1 MENILAPS
9 ILSADFNILGQQ
21 IQMIEKAGAKYL
33 HFDVM
38 DGHFVDSISFGMP
51 VLTSIRNSTHM
62 VMDVHLMVEEPI
74 RYVQAFAQAGADI
87 LTVHIEACSDI
98 LLTVNAIRH
107 QGMKVGVTLRP
118 ETPIESVYPILP
130 HVDMILIMSVSPG
143 YGGQPFIP
151 ESYDRIRQLK
161 EKINQEHLNIDIEV
175 DGGINLKNVSEV
187 RKAGANVFVAGSAVF
202 HGDIEQNVKDF
213 LEQMNHGIPLV
224 S

>member
-1 MENILAPS
+1 MEYILAPS

-21 IQMIEKAGAKYL
+21 IHDIEQAGAKYL

-74 RYVQAFAQAGADI
+74 RYVHAFSQAGADI
-87 LTVHIEACSDI
+87 LTVHVEACSDL

-118 ETPIESVYPILP
+118 ETPIERIFPILP
-130 HVDMILIMSVSPG
+130 HIDMALIMSVSPG

-151 ESYDRIRQLK
+151 ESYERIKKLR
-161 EKINQEHLNIDIEV
+161 ERIINERLQVDIEV
-175 DGGINLKNVSEV
+175 DGGINIGNVEDV
-187 RKAGANVFVAGSAVF
+187 IKAGANVIVAGSAVF
-202 HGDIEQNVKDF
+202 HGDIVKNVKSF
-213 LEQMNHGIPLV
+213 MEHMQ
-224 S
+224 